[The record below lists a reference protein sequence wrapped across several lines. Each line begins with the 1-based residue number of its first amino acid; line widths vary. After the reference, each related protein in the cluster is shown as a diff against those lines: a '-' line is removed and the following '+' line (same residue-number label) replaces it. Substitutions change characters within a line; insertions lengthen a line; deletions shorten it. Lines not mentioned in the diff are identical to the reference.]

1 MAHIVDQVAEFTEF
15 LKIFEEPENEYLNHT
30 IIEEFSRPRNIA
42 KEFIMSKHAEGCT
55 IETCRTYYAG
65 IKTFLGDYRDKA
77 LQDINSGEIKSWL
90 LEYQERH
97 HLTNGSL
104 DNLRRYLNSFYNFLV
119 AEDYIVKNPMTSIH
133 RIKADKTLHLPFTED
148 DLEKIRDA
156 CESSREL
163 ALIDFLYSTGARVS
177 EAANSDIAD
186 FNFQAMEGYVYGKG
200 GKERIV
206 YLDTRAKIHLLRYL
220 HFRKDTNPALF
231 VEIIGPYN
239 RMTKCQIEYTVKQI
253 GKRAGIEN
261 CHPHR
266 FRRTLSTRLLERG
279 MPIEQVQAI
288 LGHEKLDTTLIYAK
302 VNQTSVKLNHSKFA

>member
-90 LEYQERH
+90 LEYQASH

-163 ALIDFLYSTGARVS
+163 ALVDFLYSTGARVS

-186 FNFQAMEGYVYGKG
+186 FNFQAMEGYVDGKG

-206 YLDTRAKIHLLRYL
+206 
-220 HFRKDTNPALF
+220 
-231 VEIIGPYN
+231 
-239 RMTKCQIEYTVKQI
+239 
-253 GKRAGIEN
+253 
-261 CHPHR
+261 
-266 FRRTLSTRLLERG
+266 
-279 MPIEQVQAI
+279 
-288 LGHEKLDTTLIYAK
+288 
-302 VNQTSVKLNHSKFA
+302 

>member
-1 MAHIVDQVAEFTEF
+1 M
-15 LKIFEEPENEYLNHT
+15 
-30 IIEEFSRPRNIA
+30 
-42 KEFIMSKHAEGCT
+42 
-55 IETCRTYYAG
+55 TCM
-65 IKTFLGDYRDKA
+65 
-77 LQDINSGEIKSWL
+77 Q
-90 LEYQERH
+90 
-97 HLTNGSL
+97 
-104 DNLRRYLNSFYNFLV
+104 
-119 AEDYIVKNPMTSIH
+119 

-163 ALIDFLYSTGARVS
+163 ALVDFLYSTGVRVS

-231 VEIIGPYN
+231 VEIIDPHN

-266 FRRTLSTRLLERG
+266 FRRTLATRLLERG

>member
-119 AEDYIVKNPMTSIH
+119 AEDYLVKNPMTSIH
-133 RIKADKTLHLPFTED
+133 RIKADKTLHLPFT
-148 DLEKIRDA
+148 
-156 CESSREL
+156 
-163 ALIDFLYSTGARVS
+163 
-177 EAANSDIAD
+177 
-186 FNFQAMEGYVYGKG
+186 
-200 GKERIV
+200 
-206 YLDTRAKIHLLRYL
+206 
-220 HFRKDTNPALF
+220 
-231 VEIIGPYN
+231 
-239 RMTKCQIEYTVKQI
+239 
-253 GKRAGIEN
+253 
-261 CHPHR
+261 
-266 FRRTLSTRLLERG
+266 
-279 MPIEQVQAI
+279 
-288 LGHEKLDTTLIYAK
+288 
-302 VNQTSVKLNHSKFA
+302 